1 MYGIF
6 KVSWL
11 FKIVFVYLSKLK
23 IKVMNKPNRNE
34 FDDKNIYKYV
44 TLFEEYTSELE
55 REIEEWRENYEW
67 EKNDTEELL
76 SEIKDLNTEISQLKD
91 QIVGEDNILD
101 AMTIDWLKQSNNW
114 EIVKQ
119 MALKQN

>member
-1 MYGIF
+1 M
-6 KVSWL
+6 S
-11 FKIVFVYLSKLK
+11 
-23 IKVMNKPNRNE
+23 KPNRNE
-34 FDDKNIYKYV
+34 FDEKDIYKYV
-44 TLFEEYTSELE
+44 TLFEEYTDELE

-101 AMTIDWLKQSNNW
+101 AMTIDWLKQPNNW

>member
-1 MYGIF
+1 
-6 KVSWL
+6 
-11 FKIVFVYLSKLK
+11 
-23 IKVMNKPNRNE
+23 MNKPNRNE
-34 FDDKNIYKYV
+34 FDEKDIYKYV
-44 TLFEEYTSELE
+44 TLFEEYTDELE
-55 REIEEWRENYEW
+55 REIEEWREKYEW
-67 EKNDTEELL
+67 EANDAEELL

-91 QIVGEDNILD
+91 QIVGEDSILD

>member
-1 MYGIF
+1 
-6 KVSWL
+6 
-11 FKIVFVYLSKLK
+11 
-23 IKVMNKPNRNE
+23 MNKPNRNE